1 MELVVRRDGT
11 KGGWTVSGI
20 VDWETAGYYPE
31 YWDATKARFEGWP
44 LRHTEMMKE
53 VFSEFG
59 DYSKEYEVEKRA
71 WESGDG
77 V

>member
-1 MELVVRRDGT
+1 MT
-11 KGGWTVSGI
+11 GI

-31 YWDATKARFEGWP
+31 YWDYTKSLFEGFRWTWRYVSMVKKIFAA
-44 LRHTEMMKE
+44 L
-53 VFSEFG
+53 G
-59 DYSKEYEVEKRA
+59 DYSKEMDVEVRS